1 MASAK
6 RELPAVLPAAVVE
19 PDPSTPPERS
29 SSTALVRSVAR
40 LDFLLVGDEVFV
52 NEINTIP
59 GSLAW
64 YFWSAEGL
72 PFPRLLS
79 MLLAEALEGPTAQ
92 YSTEGADGIALR
104 SAGSIAA
111 KLA

>member
-1 MASAK
+1 M
-6 RELPAVLPAAVVE
+6 
-19 PDPSTPPERS
+19 
-29 SSTALVRSVAR
+29 RSVAR
-40 LDFLLVGDEVFV
+40 IDFLLVGDEVFV

-64 YFWSAEGL
+64 YFWSAEGV
-72 PFPRLLS
+72 PFSALLS
-79 MLLAEALEGPTAQ
+79 TLLAEAVQSPTAQ
-92 YSTEGADGIALR
+92 YSTEGADGTALR